1 MIIDNQLKN
10 KKYFEIIGS
19 SNLSKYDCPK
29 CGAKASMTRHAY
41 YKRNVISIINA
52 VMIYRI
58 LKILRVKCTSCGSTH
73 AILPSDIIPYKQF
86 DYLSFM
92 TILEN
97 YFYFDQSGYELSN
110 KFNVSYQTIYSFIN
124 TFLIFKDSTF
134 ITLRIMEII
143 ENLFS
148 KKPSKLIRCLKD
160 EIGFI
165 NFISHFQSINRWPY
179 LMTKYQTV
187 VTNGIFVGFQ

>member
-10 KKYFEIIGS
+10 KKYFEIIES

-29 CGAKASMTRHAY
+29 CGAKASMIRHAY
-41 YKRNVISIINA
+41 YERNVISIINA
-52 VMIYRI
+52 VMLYTI

-73 AILPSDIIPYKQF
+73 AILPADIIPYKQF
-86 DYLSFM
+86 DYLSFIA
-92 TILEN
+92 ILEN

-110 KFNVSYQTIYSFIN
+110 KFNVSFQTIYSFIN
-124 TFLIFKDSTF
+124 TFLIFKNSTF
-134 ITLRIMEII
+134 VTLRIMEII

-148 KKPSKLIRCLKD
+148 KKSSKLISYLKD

-165 NFISHFQSINRWPY
+165 NFISHFQSINHWPY
-179 LMTKYQTV
+179 LMTKYRTV
-187 VTNGIFVGFQ
+187 VTSSIFVGFQ

>member
-10 KKYFEIIGS
+10 KEYFQIIHS

-41 YKRNVISIINA
+41 YERNVISIINA
-52 VMIYRI
+52 IMIYTI

-86 DYLSFM
+86 DYLSFI

-97 YFYFDQSGYELSN
+97 YFYDAQSGYELST
-110 KFNVSYQTIYSFIN
+110 KFNVSFQTIYSFIN
-124 TFLIFKDSTF
+124 TFLIFRESTF

-165 NFISHFQSINRWPY
+165 NFISHFQSINHWPY
-179 LMTKYQTV
+179 LMTKYRTV
-187 VTNGIFVGFQ
+187 VTSRIFVGFQ